1 MATGSPPCFTR
12 VVAKHRRVVW
22 GSRGLGCFAIVG
34 TMYEREFSKRPWGE
48 EGGFTAWSVS
58 RSHRANPSDRS
69 VSPPT
74 YNNQTTN
81 PLNLSL
87 SSAKNRQK
95 TKESIEISSFRTDI
109 TGRKRRK
116 GAKKREFD
124 CIEARICIVAALD
137 SSNDTKEVVS
147 DIRYLRESV
156 AVVPFFLYI
165 VAR

>member
-22 GSRGLGCFAIVG
+22 GLGCFAIVG
-34 TMYEREFSKRPWGE
+34 TMYEREFSKRPWEE

-109 TGRKRRK
+109 TGRKRRR